1 MAGVPLQ
8 RSIEPRLIQRSPTT
22 VNAHGLTLSARAF
35 RPLGVSLSIA
45 IQQISTLS
53 LFPGRHGEHV
63 RADRRRYRPSKFVGF
78 AFTRIL
84 RA

>member
-1 MAGVPLQ
+1 
-8 RSIEPRLIQRSPTT
+8 
-22 VNAHGLTLSARAF
+22 
-35 RPLGVSLSIA
+35 VSLSIA
-45 IQQISTLS
+45 IQQTSTIKFL
-53 LFPGRHGEHV
+53 PGRHGEHV